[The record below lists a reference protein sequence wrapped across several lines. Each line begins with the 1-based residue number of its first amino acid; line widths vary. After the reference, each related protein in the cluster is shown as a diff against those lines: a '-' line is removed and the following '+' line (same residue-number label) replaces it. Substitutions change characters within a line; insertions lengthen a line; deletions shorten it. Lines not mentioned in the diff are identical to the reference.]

1 MAVALD
7 RQIARLSK
15 ILVDSEGIT
24 FDEAQARLRRLTLEI
39 VVGDDAMTPAAH
51 AAILT
56 AVSVGSR
63 TFVGGVRL
71 VGAVEQRLNST
82 LPLGAQ
88 TLSDAAELVG
98 ASTFAGPPAQ
108 RIRIG
113 ATPQPPEE
121 GWIWMWWSGWRA
133 GVAPR
138 CTPCDDG
145 RNPLSGIAAGALAV
159 GAAFDAVR
167 GRAVEGSKE
176 VDLWPTAAGEVP
188 PVFADVFLPGAI
200 WLVGLGNLGQAFLWA
215 LAALPYADPS
225 DVELVLQDRDKV
237 SEENWATS
245 VLVRSE
251 AYGEL
256 KTKVA
261 AAWAEARG
269 FAVRR
274 VDRRLLAGDVLE
286 DDDPRIALCGVDKIA
301 SRRLMAQTGFEC
313 IVDAGLGRKASDFN
327 RYRVTIFD
335 AQRSIARH
343 FEGQADTTDGNVI
356 PDESAYHQLQNEVGT
371 CGTAEVAGASV
382 AAPHVSAIAA
392 AVAVSRL
399 IAITS
404 ACACRVTE
412 VRRLSERGPKAGLYA
427 PIQVRAA
434 RHAGRP
440 INFDTTTRLTC
451 ESFIQSIKS

>member
-1 MAVALD
+1 VVAVALD
-7 RQIARLSK
+7 KQIARLSK

-24 FDEAQARLRRLTLEI
+24 FDAAQARLRGLTLEI
-39 VVGDDAMTPAAH
+39 VVGDDAVTPAAH

-71 VGAVEQRLNST
+71 TGAVEQQLNSA
-82 LPLGAQ
+82 LPLAAR
-88 TLSDAAELVG
+88 TLSGAAELVG
-98 ASTFAGPPAQ
+98 VSTFTGPPAQ

-113 ATPQPPEE
+113 SIPQPHEE
-121 GWIWMWWSGWRA
+121 GLIWTWWSGWRA
-133 GVAPR
+133 GVASG
-138 CTPCDDG
+138 CSPCDDG

-159 GAAFDAVR
+159 GAAFDVVR
-167 GRAVEGSKE
+167 GRTVECSME
-176 VDLWPTAAGEVP
+176 VDLWPTAVGEESP
-188 PVFADVFLPGAI
+188 AFAEVFLPGAI

-215 LAALPYADPS
+215 LAALPYACPS

-251 AYGEL
+251 TYGEL

-269 FAVRR
+269 FNVRR
-274 VDRRLLAGDVLE
+274 LDRRLLPGDVLE
-286 DDDPRIALCGVDKIA
+286 DDDPRIALCGVDKIE

-335 AQRSIARH
+335 AQRSIAKH
-343 FEGQADTTDGNVI
+343 FEGQTDATDGNVI
-356 PDESAYHQLQNEVGT
+356 PDVSAYHQLQDEIGA

-382 AAPHVSAIAA
+382 AAPHVSGIAA

-404 ACACRVTE
+404 ACPCRGTE
-412 VRRLSERGPKAGLYA
+412 VRRLSEPEPKAGLYSTF
-427 PIQVRAA
+427 QVRAA

-440 INFDTTTRLTC
+440 VDVPVVG
-451 ESFIQSIKS
+451 ESEARAWR